1 MFNRGVYL
9 YTPLTFLLMPLDP
22 FVGGSI
28 VSGAAGVLGNVL
40 GGIFGS
46 KSQSSANKTN
56 LQINRENNAFNAEQ
70 AQINRDWTESLWN
83 KSNSYNSAV
92 SQRQRLE
99 QAGLNPYLM
108 MNGGNAGVATAQ
120 SGTAASAAQSA
131 HMEAYDPTNA
141 FNGASNAISNA
152 INSYYAN
159 IERSN
164 SAQQMAAQSSLMEEQ
179 AKNWRIRNIY
189 EGLRQQYEI
198 NKLSHDSNNSFE
210 TYMLTKAKR
219 KLAWETFGSDVQYKQ
234 NQVNIQN
241 QQMELNS
248 MSIIEKNLN
257 NSMLQVQLNYLPQQ
271 MRAQINA
278 TLADAAYK
286 YALGQLTRQ
295 QAQTEVYRGFTE
307 MWNSRKSMFSAN
319 LTQLD
324 YLKTKKT
331 LDKTIESTL
340 NELENNK
347 TFNTAPGLGGE
358 ISRGYTRFVNTLLSP
373 LGKLLGPA
381 ATVLTKK

>member
-1 MFNRGVYL
+1 
-9 YTPLTFLLMPLDP
+9 MPIDP
-22 FVGGSI
+22 ILGGSI
-28 VSGAAGVLGNVL
+28 ISGASGVLSNVL

-83 KSNSYNSAV
+83 KSNNFNSAV
-92 SQRQRLE
+92 SQRRRLE
-99 QAGLNPYLM
+99 DAGLNPYLM

-120 SGTAASAAQSA
+120 SGTPAQAAQSA
-131 HMEAYDPTNA
+131 HMQAYDPTQA
-141 FNGASNAISNA
+141 FNGASNAISGA

-164 SAQQMAAQSSLMEEQ
+164 NATQMAAQSALMEEQ

-210 TYMLTKAKR
+210 SYMLTKAKR

-234 NQVNIQN
+234 NQVNLQN
-241 QQMELNS
+241 QQQELNA
-248 MSIIEKNLN
+248 MSLIEKNLN
-257 NSMLQVQLNYLPQQ
+257 NSMLQVQLNFLPQQ

-278 TLADAAYK
+278 ILADASYK
-286 YALGQLTRQ
+286 YALGSLTRQ
-295 QAQTEVYRGFTE
+295 QAKTEVYRTMSE
-307 MWNSRKSMFSAN
+307 MWNADKSKYGSY
-319 LTQLD
+319 LTHLD
-324 YLKTKKT
+324 YIKTSQT
-331 LDKTIESTL
+331 LDKTIDSIL
-340 NELENNK
+340 NDLENNK
-347 TFNTAPGLGGE
+347 TFNTAPGFAGE
-358 ISRGYTRFVNTLLSP
+358 ISRGYTRFANTILQP